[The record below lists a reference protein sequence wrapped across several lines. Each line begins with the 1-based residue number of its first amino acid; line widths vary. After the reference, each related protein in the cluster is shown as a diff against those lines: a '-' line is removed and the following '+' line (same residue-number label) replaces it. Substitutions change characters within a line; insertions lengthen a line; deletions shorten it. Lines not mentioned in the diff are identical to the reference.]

1 MTTCVLWVVILL
13 SQNWTINFELV
24 DAIDVLRPFKCVEGR
39 KNILLVHDAIN
50 IRQECVQY
58 KKTVQT

>member
-24 DAIDVLRPFKCVEGR
+24 NAIDILRPLKPVEGR
-39 KNILLVHDAIN
+39 KNILLVDAIN

-58 KKTVQT
+58 KKIV